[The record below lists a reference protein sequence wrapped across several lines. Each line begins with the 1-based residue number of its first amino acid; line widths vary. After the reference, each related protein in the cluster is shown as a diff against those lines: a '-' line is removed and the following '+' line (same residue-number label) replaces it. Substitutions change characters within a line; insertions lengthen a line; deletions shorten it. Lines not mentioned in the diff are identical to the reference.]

1 MPFFEENFLDKG
13 IENLFNKNL
22 FENYHKNFNQNNYF
36 SIIKDNDKIIDYKIN
51 NKQEICNWI
60 CENGTKEDF
69 ENFKAILDI
78 IDEFL
83 SR

>member
-13 IENLFNKNL
+13 IENLFNNNL

-36 SIIKDNDKIIDYKIN
+36 SIIKDNDKIIDYKIK

>member
-13 IENLFNKNL
+13 IENLFNNNL

-36 SIIKDNDKIIDYKIN
+36 SIIKDNDKIIDYKIK

-69 ENFKAILDI
+69 ENFKVILKI